1 MNATYKVVFFYPDRH
16 IEEVDEIFYFEEKAK
31 EYGQQLLGQVVNTE
45 GYLGKH
51 RDGDGI
57 FHRKKAKPSFMVIE
71 IGGDKK
77 YTVVFDSKE

>member
-16 IEEVDEIFYFEEKAK
+16 IEEVDEIFYSEE
-31 EYGQQLLGQVVNTE
+31 
-45 GYLGKH
+45 
-51 RDGDGI
+51 
-57 FHRKKAKPSFMVIE
+57 KAKPSFMVIE